1 MISSVFPLLDIFCMQ
16 TSWATHVINIM
27 ALNNCDQNSC
37 DVGLHNPEH
46 FLYLLHPIMTTK
58 ILKLLKIFLCMTL
71 DTLPSKL
78 CRQFVCPWSAPVSD
92 LWSSETCRQYSDTK
106 WSHVTPYTL
115 PYTEHFTIKLQIFT
129 ICIIIVPLLL
139 AVDNMYAFAF
149 TCGVLTTDTI
159 ACKMCKSIA

>member
-1 MISSVFPLLDIFCMQ
+1 MISSVFPLVDIFCMQ

-46 FLYLLHPIMTTK
+46 FLYVSYAPNNDNKNIEIIENISVHDSRYST
-58 ILKLLKIFLCMTL
+58 
-71 DTLPSKL
+71 KL

-106 WSHVTPYTL
+106 WSHVTHLIYTHCLTLNTSQLNSRSSQYASSLFLFSL
-115 PYTEHFTIKLQIFT
+115 PLITCMHLH
-129 ICIIIVPLLL
+129 LL
-139 AVDNMYAFAF
+139 VVY
-149 TCGVLTTDTI
+149 
-159 ACKMCKSIA
+159 

>member
-1 MISSVFPLLDIFCMQ
+1 MISSVFPLVDIFCMQ

-46 FLYLLHPIMTTK
+46 FLYVSYAPNNDNKNIEIIENISVH
-58 ILKLLKIFLCMTL
+58 
-71 DTLPSKL
+71 DSTLPSK
-78 CRQFVCPWSAPVSD
+78 QFVCPWSAPVSD

-115 PYTEHFTIKLQIFT
+115 PYTEHFTIELQIFT

-139 AVDNMYAFAF
+139 AVDNMYVCICIYLWC
-149 TCGVLTTDTI
+149 TNYWHHSL
-159 ACKMCKSIA
+159 